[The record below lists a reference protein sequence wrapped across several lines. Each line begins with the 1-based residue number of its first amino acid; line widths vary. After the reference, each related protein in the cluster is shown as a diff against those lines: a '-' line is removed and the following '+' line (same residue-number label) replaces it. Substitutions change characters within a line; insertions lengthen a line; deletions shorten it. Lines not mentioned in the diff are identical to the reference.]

1 MHEDTLPETGRLLGA
16 ESSRATREVEEEVVR
31 LFGEL
36 RVPILR
42 YVGTMGLPRGEGED
56 ITQDAF
62 VALFRHL
69 TAGKSRENLR
79 AWLFRVAHNLA
90 LKRLQV
96 LRNQGEM
103 PAEWESAADES
114 ASPEEQA
121 AFGEQRRAVLGVIRA
136 LKAEDRQCLALRAE
150 GLTYREIAGTVGISL
165 GSVANS
171 LARTLDRIGRATRGG
186 K

>member
-103 PAEWESAADES
+103 PADES